1 MLTLNYVKDTFED
14 AIDTGSVRSLT
25 NRKLSPRPSSGAT
38 DGVPETPESPPQKE
52 KVNGDAAEGKENG
65 TESDN
70 GTVTQQ
76 TPTSKRNSNV
86 SLDNVDLSDG
96 VVEQPK
102 GL

>member
-1 MLTLNYVKDTFED
+1 MLTLNPVKDTFED

-38 DGVPETPESPPQKE
+38 DGPSEAPQKE
-52 KVNGDAAEGKENG
+52 KVNGDAVEGTENV

-70 GTVTQQ
+70 GTVTQP
-76 TPTSKRNSNV
+76 TPTSKRNSNA
-86 SLDNVDLSDG
+86 SLDNVDLNDG
-96 VVEQPK
+96 ATEQPK